1 MGQHGGNSKLHPH
14 LHSKPMVWLGHSTNS
29 EPTSDAAFHRNRSSS
44 WTRLQHGGSAAA
56 YDSSHRTAHSKHI
69 HRRQM
74 EDDLGSSSATTS
86 RRWNGNTPEGQQR
99 LLNMAIV
106 VLTKSIQK
114 RLDAEM
120 KNTQLP
126 QDQLDYLKDL
136 TRALDAEVK
145 KSENGQRGGPQ
156 RGGPQPGGAQ
166 RGGAQR
172 GGPQHGGPQIGGPQQ
187 SGGQHG
193 GGQHGGGQQN
203 GGRSGW

>member
-1 MGQHGGNSKLHPH
+1 MTRVVEQHIQ
-14 LHSKPMVWLGHSTNS
+14 STFT
-29 EPTSDAAFHRNRSSS
+29 EDKWKTI
-44 WTRLQHGGSAAA
+44 WEVLLQ
-56 YDSSHRTAHSKHI
+56 
-69 HRRQM
+69 QLQ
-74 EDDLGSSSATTS
+74 EDGMDV
-86 RRWNGNTPEGQQR
+86 NTPEGQQR

-145 KSENGQRGGPQ
+145 KSEQGQRGGA
-156 RGGPQPGGAQ
+156 QPGGAQ

-193 GGQHGGGQQN
+193 GGQQN
-203 GGRSGW
+203 GGRSGWGFFQSMSAFRLCSNLARLCWLA

>member
-14 LHSKPMVWLGHSTNS
+14 LHSKPMVWLGHSTWG

-74 EDDLGSSSATTS
+74 DVD
-86 RRWNGNTPEGQQR
+86 TPEGQQR

-193 GGQHGGGQQN
+193 GGQQN
-203 GGRSGW
+203 GGRSGWSVFGR

>member
-1 MGQHGGNSKLHPH
+1 MGTPRTVSQQAMQLFTGTCQAVGRGSTMAGALHRMTRVIEQHIQ
-14 LHSKPMVWLGHSTNS
+14 STFT
-29 EPTSDAAFHRNRSSS
+29 EDKWKTI
-44 WTRLQHGGSAAA
+44 WEVLLQ
-56 YDSSHRTAHSKHI
+56 
-69 HRRQM
+69 QLQ
-74 EDDLGSSSATTS
+74 EDGMDV
-86 RRWNGNTPEGQQR
+86 NTPEGQQR

-193 GGQHGGGQQN
+193 GGQQN
-203 GGRSGW
+203 GGRSGWSVFGR

>member
-1 MGQHGGNSKLHPH
+1 MG
-14 LHSKPMVWLGHSTNS
+14 
-29 EPTSDAAFHRNRSSS
+29 
-44 WTRLQHGGSAAA
+44 
-56 YDSSHRTAHSKHI
+56 
-69 HRRQM
+69 
-74 EDDLGSSSATTS
+74 
-86 RRWNGNTPEGQQR
+86 R

-145 KSENGQRGGPQ
+145 KSENGQRGG
-156 RGGPQPGGAQ
+156 AQ

-203 GGRSGW
+203 GGRSGWSVFGR